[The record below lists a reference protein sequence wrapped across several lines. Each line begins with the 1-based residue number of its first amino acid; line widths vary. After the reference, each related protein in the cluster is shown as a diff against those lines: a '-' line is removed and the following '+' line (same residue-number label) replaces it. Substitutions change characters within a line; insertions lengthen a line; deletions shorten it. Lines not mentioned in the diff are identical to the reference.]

1 MFLVC
6 KNKKCPYWYDGFCGK
21 DSIGIDEVGM
31 CNVVWNKGRPRQ
43 VKPYWNDDG
52 AFVREG
58 LHIIEA
64 VEGQD
69 LVKIDRGQRRET
81 GIIEDAPI
89 IEEESE
95 EECEE
100 TQHHC

>member
-6 KNKKCPYWYDGFCGK
+6 KNGKCPYWYDGFCGK
-21 DSIGIDEVGM
+21 DSIGIDEAGM
-31 CNVVWNKGRPRQ
+31 CNVVWNKGQPRQ

-52 AFVREG
+52 AFVREE
-58 LHIIEA
+58 LNIIEA

-69 LVKIDRGQRRET
+69 LVKVDRGQRRET
-81 GIIEDAPI
+81 GI